1 MTVLQYGAD
10 TEGPLQV
17 LLIFCD
23 NMLGRTSQEKEEREK
38 EKAEKQEKEQEAR
51 AKKEEEEK
59 KAKKTQ
65 QEAEKKK
72 LEVSGRNVVQKNRVV
87 RRLQSRAT
95 MFQRNFHHCHSPRL
109 DINVCSAFSKN
120 ALHSLH
126 PKVVDVETRHEK
138 VFLWNSGATGKLA
151 RWRRKS

>member
-1 MTVLQYGAD
+1 M
-10 TEGPLQV
+10 QV

-23 NMLGRTSQEKEEREK
+23 NMIGRTSQEKEEREK

-51 AKKEEEEK
+51 AKKEEEEEEK

-109 DINVCSAFSKN
+109 DITRMHCILEKCIAFSP
-120 ALHSLH
+120 SQ
-126 PKVVDVETRHEK
+126 
-138 VFLWNSGATGKLA
+138 SC
-151 RWRRKS
+151 